1 MFYINF
7 EILKMDSI
15 LQLHLHLETQMN
27 IYFI

>member
-15 LQLHLHLETQMN
+15 LQLYLHQETQMN